1 MVVPTLV
8 RKGIFSCGCPR
19 RLAYSTV
26 HSYIGKLR
34 SIFAEAGR
42 QGDWSRTLLL
52 RNPATDDLVKIYLKQ
67 VTAEQLQARE

>member
-8 RKGIFSCGCPR
+8 RKGFLCCGCPR

-26 HSYIGKLR
+26 DSYVGKLR

-42 QGDWSRTLLL
+42 QGDWNCTLLL
-52 RNPATDDLVKIYLKQ
+52 GNPATDDSDLS
-67 VTAEQLQARE
+67 